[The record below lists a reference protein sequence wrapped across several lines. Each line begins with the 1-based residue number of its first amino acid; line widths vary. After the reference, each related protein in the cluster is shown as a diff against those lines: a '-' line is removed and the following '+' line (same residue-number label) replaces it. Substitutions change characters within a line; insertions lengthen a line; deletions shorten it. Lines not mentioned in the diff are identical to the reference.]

1 MKLTLSTRRLYKV
14 FPPSPCLAGL
24 YAAMNLV
31 RISSFLEN
39 SERTLGKGISN
50 GKRKSKKKYKRSSR
64 HASTS
69 RKMTRQSY
77 AVCVTSHHVSSGS
90 SFKLRACFRVSGNV
104 GTHYSGPVYYYDA
117 RVRAHRYRSLLF
129 SHHSEYKCN
138 HVLSPEHTTS
148 YPIDRA
154 SFTLHTLIQLS
165 PLFYPS
171 LPPVPHSC
179 PHRPNLNLRFCN
191 ATSSLSAVRT

>member
-1 MKLTLSTRRLYKV
+1 LAWQPVVKMMREDGNLAVAGMWLVAGSQEGNRIEMTGTNRKGRNCVKLTLSTRRLYKV

-117 RVRAHRYRSLLF
+117 RVRAH
-129 SHHSEYKCN
+129 
-138 HVLSPEHTTS
+138 
-148 YPIDRA
+148 
-154 SFTLHTLIQLS
+154 
-165 PLFYPS
+165 
-171 LPPVPHSC
+171 
-179 PHRPNLNLRFCN
+179 
-191 ATSSLSAVRT
+191 